1 MARYTGPACRL
12 CRQAGEKLFL
22 KGDRCYTP
30 KCSVDRRKNPPGAV
44 SFRRRRPSEY
54 GTQLMEKQ
62 KLRRMYGTLEKQFVR
77 HFKSAQ
83 KRSGSTGEILQEILE
98 RRLDNVVYRL
108 NFASSRQQAR
118 QLVNHGHFK
127 VNGKKTDIPS
137 YLVNPNDLIEWKE
150 SSKEK
155 DVYKNAAE
163 NIPTRPVPDWLEL
176 NTSAMSGIV
185 RTAPLP
191 EHADN
196 QIDSRVIVEFYS
208 R

>member
-30 KCSVDRRKNPPGAV
+30 KCSVDRRKSPPGAV

-62 KLRRMYGTLEKQFVR
+62 KMRRMYGTLEKQFVR
-77 HFKSAQ
+77 LFKTAQ
-83 KRSGSTGEILQEILE
+83 KRPGSTGEILQEILE

-137 YLVNPNDLIEWKE
+137 YLVDPNDLIEWKE

-155 DVYKNAAE
+155 DVYKNVAE

-185 RTAPLP
+185 RTVPLP

>member
-30 KCSVDRRKNPPGAV
+30 KCSVDRRKSPPGAV
-44 SFRRRRPSEY
+44 SFRRRRPSAY
-54 GTQLMEKQ
+54 GSQLREKQ

-83 KRSGSTGEILQEILE
+83 KRVGSTGEILQEILE

-137 YLVNPNDLIEWKE
+137 FLVNPNDLIEWKE

-155 DVYKNAAE
+155 DVYKNVAE

-176 NTSAMSGIV
+176 NTSAMSGVV

-191 EHADN
+191 EHTDN

>member
-1 MARYTGPACRL
+1 
-12 CRQAGEKLFL
+12 
-22 KGDRCYTP
+22 
-30 KCSVDRRKNPPGAV
+30 
-44 SFRRRRPSEY
+44 
-54 GTQLMEKQ
+54 MEKQ

-83 KRSGSTGEILQEILE
+83 KRPGATGDILQEILE

-118 QLVNHGHFK
+118 QLVNHGHIK
-127 VNGKKTDIPS
+127 VNGHKTDIPS
-137 YLVNPNDLIEWKE
+137 YLVNQNDIIEWKE
-150 SSKEK
+150 SSKRK

-163 NIPTRPVPDWLEL
+163 NIPTRPIPDWLEL
-176 NTSAMSGIV
+176 NISAMSGLV
-185 RTAPLP
+185 RITPLP
-191 EHADN
+191 EHTDN